1 MEQQQILTML
11 FDQDEITWQNIIYDL
26 VKTEQMDP
34 WDVDISLITQKFLEK
49 LRDLKDMDFRISGKI
64 LLASSI
70 LLRIKSNRLL
80 TYDIS
85 AWDALMNSVG
95 EIEEENLLL
104 DEGVGYGTASIAMQ
118 AALFP
123 RTPQPRKRK
132 VSVYD
137 LINALEKAIGVQT
150 RRSMY
155 KSYVP
160 QIQIPHNSLDM
171 NLLIKDMYKR
181 IVIFFKGNKKK
192 LTFSELVPESETKED
207 KVLTFIPLLHLDNE
221 RKIDLL
227 QTEHFSEIEVKL
239 VKKARAV
246 GV

>member
-1 MEQQQILTML
+1 MEQQQLLTML

-34 WDVDISLITQKFLEK
+34 WDIDISLITQKFLEK
-49 LRDLKDMDFRISGKI
+49 LRELREMDFRISGKI
-64 LLASSI
+64 LLASAI

-85 AWDALMNSVG
+85 AWDALMNSVS

-104 DEGVGYGTASIAMQ
+104 DDGVGYGTASIAMQ

-150 RRSMY
+150 RRDMHKNYS
-155 KSYVP
+155 P
-160 QIQIPHNSLDM
+160 QIEIPMKKLDM
-171 NLLIKDMYKR
+171 NLIIKDMYKR
-181 IVIFFKGNKKK
+181 IVAYFKGNKKR
-192 LTFSELVPESETKED
+192 LIFSELVPESETKED
-207 KVLTFIPLLHLDNE
+207 KVLTFIPLLHLDND

-239 VKKARAV
+239 VKKTKVV
-246 GV
+246 GA